1 MGYLALSR
9 LAAFELEDIEHYS
22 IENWGKAVA
31 KRYMGAI
38 EEALGR
44 IKENPGLL
52 RESPQISEHL
62 KLYRVGKHFLVCA
75 LVSENVYVLSVKHG
89 AMDLPERL
97 GELEPTLRQEVE
109 ILHRAFL
116 KSLGS

>member
-1 MGYLALSR
+1 
-9 LAAFELEDIEHYS
+9 
-22 IENWGKAVA
+22 
-31 KRYMGAI
+31 MGAI

-52 RESPQISEHL
+52 RESLQISEHL

-97 GELEPTLRQEVE
+97 GELEPTHQQEGE
-109 ILHRAFL
+109 IFHRPFL
-116 KSLGS
+116 KSLGCSPVARQNSIDCLR

>member
-9 LAAFELEDIEHYS
+9 LAAFELEDIERYS
-22 IENWGKAVA
+22 IENWGTAVA
-31 KRYMGAI
+31 ERYMGAI

-44 IKENPGLL
+44 IKENPDLL
-52 RESPQISEHL
+52 RKSPEISEDL

-75 LVSENVYVLSVKHG
+75 LVGQNVYLLTVKHG

-97 GELEPTLRQEVE
+97 GELEPTLRQDAE
-109 ILHRAFL
+109 ILHRTFL
-116 KSLGS
+116 HSQGS